1 MLSESELLDETLEA
15 DYMFM
20 DAYDDDE
27 DDFDDEDDEFDDDFD
42 EDEDFDE
49 DFGDFDDEEGADI

>member
-27 DDFDDEDDEFDDDFD
+27 DFDDSDDF
-42 EDEDFDE
+42 E
-49 DFGDFDDEEGADI
+49 